1 MHKGMFIFQ
10 YVGDSHNE
18 LYMVKT
24 NANYEDIFTMY
35 GSFTSIAGDI
45 HIFEYEPASNLRV

>member
-1 MHKGMFIFQ
+1 M
-10 YVGDSHNE
+10 GDSHNE

-24 NANYEDIFTMY
+24 NANYENIFTMY

-45 HIFEYEPASNLRV
+45 HIFEYEPASNLRVLQVKKY